1 MFGYFCNGV
10 AKLVLEGGGGVKK
23 ISWTCSA
30 KNEEVLLRVEEEK
43 NFLHTVKRR
52 KDNWVLL
59 LCYRAS

>member
-1 MFGYFCNGV
+1 M
-10 AKLVLEGGGGVKK
+10 KK